1 VVVDLAAALNALA
14 DPSRRV
20 LLQRLAHGPAMS
32 GQLAVLLSVSR
43 PATSQHLQ
51 VLQAAGLVRSTA
63 LGRHRWHE
71 LAPGPLYLV
80 EQWVRGLADTW
91 AAAPTLDDRAGA
103 PLRTAVP
110 GKENQP

>member
-1 VVVDLAAALNALA
+1 VLDLADVLNALA

-20 LLQRLAHGPAMS
+20 LLQRLAHGPATS
-32 GQLAVLLSVSR
+32 GQLAELLSISR
-43 PATSQHLQ
+43 PATSQHLH

-71 LAPGPLYLV
+71 LAPSPLYLV

-91 AAAPTLDDRAGA
+91 AAAPTLDDCAGT
-103 PLRTAVP
+103 PQRTAASL
-110 GKENQP
+110 KENKP

>member
-1 VVVDLAAALNALA
+1 VVLDLAAVLNALA

-20 LLQRLAHGPAMS
+20 LLQRLAHGPATS
-32 GQLAVLLSVSR
+32 GQLAELLSVSR

-80 EQWVRGLADTW
+80 EQWVRSLADTW

-103 PLRTAVP
+103 PQRTAESR
-110 GKENQP
+110 KENTP

>member
-1 VVVDLAAALNALA
+1 MLDLAAVLNALA

-20 LLQRLAHGPAMS
+20 LLQRLAHGPATS
-32 GQLAVLLSVSR
+32 GQLAELLSISR

-51 VLQAAGLVRSTA
+51 VLQAADLVRSTA
-63 LGRHRWHE
+63 LGRHRWYE

-91 AAAPTLDDRAGA
+91 AAAPTLDNRAGA
-103 PLRTAVP
+103 PQRTTTSH
-110 GKENQP
+110 KENQP

>member
-1 VVVDLAAALNALA
+1 MVDLAAVLGALA

-20 LLQRLAHGPAMS
+20 LLQRLAHGPATS
-32 GQLAVLLSVSR
+32 GQLAELLSVSR

-51 VLQAAGLVRSTA
+51 VLQATGLVRATA
-63 LGRHRWHE
+63 LGRHRWYE

-91 AAAPTLDDRAGA
+91 AAAPSLDDRAGA
-103 PLRTAVP
+103 PQRTAARRE
-110 GKENQP
+110 ENKP